1 MKKIG
6 CLLLILAV
14 GTLAQAGVRGD
25 LRKGGQYYED
35 QKYGSALNSYQKILK
50 KHPDNPQALFNAGNA
65 YYRLKEYTQAQES
78 YQKAAKNL
86 AQKTPDALFNLGNA
100 YYKAGDQERAKEAFR
115 AAIVQNPDDKEAIHN
130 LQLILQQQ
138 QQENQQNQDQPQQN
152 QDDSQGQQ
160 NDEDQSQNP
169 DENNQNENQKG
180 QLSQQDADRIM
191 AMAKEQEYKS
201 HSGNRAQPEYLVE
214 KDW

>member
-1 MKKIG
+1 M
-6 CLLLILAV
+6 
-14 GTLAQAGVRGD
+14 
-25 LRKGGQYYED
+25 
-35 QKYGSALNSYQKILK
+35 
-50 KHPDNPQALFNAGNA
+50 FNAGNA

-115 AAIVQNPDDKEAIHN
+115 AAIVQNPQDKEAIHN

-160 NDEDQSQNP
+160 NNEDQSQNP
-169 DENNQNENQKG
+169 DENNQNENQNG
-180 QLSQQDADRIM
+180 QMSKQDADRIM
-191 AMAKEQEYKS
+191 AMAKEQEHKS
-201 HSGNRAQPEYLVE
+201 HSGHRAQPEYLVD